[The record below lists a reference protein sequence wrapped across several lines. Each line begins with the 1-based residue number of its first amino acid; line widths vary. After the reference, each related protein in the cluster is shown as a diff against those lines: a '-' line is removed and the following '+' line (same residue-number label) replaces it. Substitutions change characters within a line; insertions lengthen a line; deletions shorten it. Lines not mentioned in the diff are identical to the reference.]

1 MQLILSGFY
10 LGHVHSQ
17 WLCSH
22 RRRVHT
28 AARQKSF
35 SSQAGIMAATQFEDR
50 LHALSTAFESTLSL
64 DAEDEECAAM
74 LRQAHQLLA
83 QCRSRYTTVRG
94 ARAKQLAGAPPPP
107 PPSLGGDDGDGCFG
121 DGEDDASF
129 EDGSTLS
136 GVGAPVRAPAVGA
149 PPRPQAHPPPPA
161 PPPPPPQVDPD
172 LSPEEREEREMAARR
187 AQFVLGACA
196 DDEVIDWSAPA
207 CTSDDE
213 GDSTGAG
220 VVENDAA
227 AAAAAARVLDAVH
240 GDLSDAPAEGEPAA
254 PESTWESLPGYV
266 PQGSVGF
273 NAFAR
278 ERMRRAGVPANSKV
292 EGR

>member
-1 MQLILSGFY
+1 
-10 LGHVHSQ
+10 
-17 WLCSH
+17 
-22 RRRVHT
+22 
-28 AARQKSF
+28 
-35 SSQAGIMAATQFEDR
+35 MAATQFEDR
-50 LHALSTAFESTLSL
+50 LDALSTAFESTLSL

-107 PPSLGGDDGDGCFG
+107 PPSMGGDDGDGCFG
-121 DGEDDASF
+121 EGEDDASF
-129 EDGSTLS
+129 EDSPTLS
-136 GVGAPVRAPAVGA
+136 GVGAPMRAPAVGA
-149 PPRPQAHPPPPA
+149 PTRPQGAHPAPPA

-207 CTSDDE
+207 CMSDDE
-213 GDSTGAG
+213 GDSPAGAG

-240 GDLSDAPAEGEPAA
+240 GDLSDAPTEGEPAA
-254 PESTWESLPGYV
+254 PESTWESLPDYV

>member
-1 MQLILSGFY
+1 
-10 LGHVHSQ
+10 
-17 WLCSH
+17 
-22 RRRVHT
+22 
-28 AARQKSF
+28 
-35 SSQAGIMAATQFEDR
+35 MAATQFEDR
-50 LHALSTAFESTLSL
+50 LDALSTAFESTLSL

-74 LRQAHQLLA
+74 LRQAHRLLA

-107 PPSLGGDDGDGCFG
+107 PPSMGGDDGDGCFG
-121 DGEDDASF
+121 EGEDDASF
-129 EDGSTLS
+129 EDSPTLS
-136 GVGAPVRAPAVGA
+136 GVGAPMRAPAVGA
-149 PPRPQAHPPPPA
+149 PPRPQGAHPPPPA
-161 PPPPPPQVDPD
+161 PPPPPPQVDLD

-207 CTSDDE
+207 CMSDDE
-213 GDSTGAG
+213 GDSPAGAG

>member
-1 MQLILSGFY
+1 
-10 LGHVHSQ
+10 
-17 WLCSH
+17 
-22 RRRVHT
+22 
-28 AARQKSF
+28 
-35 SSQAGIMAATQFEDR
+35 MAATPFEVNLR
-50 LHALSTAFESTLSL
+50 ALSTAFESTLSL

-107 PPSLGGDDGDGCFG
+107 PPPMLGGDDGDGFF
-121 DGEDDASF
+121 DNGEDDASF
-129 EDGSTLS
+129 GDGSARS
-136 GVGAPVRAPAVGA
+136 GFGAPMRAPAVGA
-149 PPRPQAHPPPPA
+149 PPRPQAHPPHPA
-161 PPPPPPQVDPD
+161 PPPPPQVDPD

-213 GDSTGAG
+213 GDSPTGAG

-227 AAAAAARVLDAVH
+227 TAAAAARVLDAVH
-240 GDLSDAPAEGEPAA
+240 GDLSDAPAEGAPAV

-292 EGR
+292 GGR